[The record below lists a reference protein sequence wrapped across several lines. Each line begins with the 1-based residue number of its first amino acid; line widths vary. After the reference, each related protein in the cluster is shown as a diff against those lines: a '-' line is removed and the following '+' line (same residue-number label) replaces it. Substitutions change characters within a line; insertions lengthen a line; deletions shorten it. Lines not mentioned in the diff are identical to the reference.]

1 LEVKR
6 VTRNW
11 LTIAKAEFYVLTVG
25 FRHHRK
31 LFTLLLYVLGLV
43 WAVYAAPLMMVG
55 VITAIIP
62 LEQIR
67 LMLLTMFPGLMR
79 SVMMFVWLIL
89 ILFPLARGLEEI
101 KIGHWELY
109 LSNNVKTR
117 DILTGNFLGLTPLYG
132 LVVLILAPI
141 IISPF
146 MAVYEVPMLGQALI
160 YGVLAFSAIS
170 ALWLSSFLTAAIQS
184 RLGDSSRGNDIAK
197 ALSIIVAI
205 AAIVPMY
212 AIMFA
217 MGTISEILGMNAFL
231 LLPFTWSAD
240 VISWVTIAFNGV
252 GLTGSQILGFSSIL
266 NFDFLTSAVLMF
278 GFSSLVFGG
287 ALLSCDRIFTISAGA
302 RTERITTIRS
312 ENVFI
317 RGIRRVNSGPFG
329 TLMAIN
335 MKDYFRKAQNL
346 SKLFYGI
353 VLAVILPVMI
363 NFMNDFD
370 AGGIPFMELTGVFG
384 MMFALAGGFPHAG
397 IAFLESRDQLWILQG
412 SPNGASKFVKS
423 RVAMATIANVFVAM
437 VPTVVM
443 VFLFHLT
450 MIEALGLYGF
460 GLLVVIGSSMVAM
473 GITARNPNYEDTK
486 SPAHQAN
493 VMMAMMIPM
502 FAMMSSIF
510 TLLFLTITDMDVV
523 IESVLGTLGFEIFF
537 TLIGPAILLLL
548 GSALLVSGIRS
559 LSRPE

>member
-1 LEVKR
+1 MA
-6 VTRNW
+6 RNW

-25 FRHHRK
+25 FRYHRK
-31 LFTLLLYVLGLV
+31 LFTMLLYALGLV
-43 WAVYAAPLMMVG
+43 WAVYAAPMIMVG
-55 VITAIIP
+55 FITLIVP

-109 LSNNVKTR
+109 LSHNVKTR
-117 DILTGNFLGLTPLYG
+117 DILTGNFLGLAPLYG
-132 LVVLILAPI
+132 LIILILAPI

-146 MAVYEVPMLGQALI
+146 MAVYEVPILGQALV
-160 YGVLAFSAIS
+160 YGVIAFSAIT
-170 ALWLSSFLTAAIQS
+170 ALWFSTFLTAAIQS

-197 ALSIIVAI
+197 ALSMVVAI
-205 AAIVPMY
+205 AAILPMY

-217 MGTISEILGMNAFL
+217 METMTQILGMNAFL
-231 LLPFTWSAD
+231 LLPFTWNAD
-240 VISWVTIAFNGV
+240 VISWITIAFNGI

-266 NFDFLTSAVLMF
+266 ELDLFTSAALMV
-278 GFSSLVFGG
+278 GFSFLVFGG
-287 ALLSCDRIFTISAGA
+287 ALLSCDRIFTIGAGA

-312 ENVFI
+312 ENFFV

-329 TLMAIN
+329 TLTAIN

-353 VLAVILPVMI
+353 VLAVVLPVMI
-363 NFMNDFD
+363 TFMNEFD
-370 AGGIPFMELTGVFG
+370 SGGIPLMELTGLFG

-412 SPNGASKFVKS
+412 APNGASKFVKS
-423 RVAMATIANVFVAM
+423 RLAMATIANLFVAM
-437 VPTVVM
+437 VPTAVM
-443 VFLFHLT
+443 AFLFQLSIVET
-450 MIEALGLYGF
+450 LVIYGF
-460 GLLVVIGSSMVAM
+460 GLLVVIGSSMVAI
-473 GITARNPNYEDTK
+473 GVTARNPNYEDTK

-493 VMMAMMIPM
+493 LMMAMMIPM
-502 FAMMSSIF
+502 FAMMSSFFALI
-510 TLLFLTITDMDVV
+510 FLTISDMDVV
-523 IESVLGTLGFEIFF
+523 IESILGVLGFEIFF
-537 TLIGPAILLLL
+537 TLIGPAILLSV
-548 GSALLVSGIRS
+548 GSVILVSGIRS